1 MRTLSTNHRGVRR
14 GFTLVEVCIGS
25 TVLALFLGAI
35 GAVMLSA
42 RGVYEQG
49 LSSAALDAQARR
61 TVQRVATE
69 LTGAVRGSLPVP
81 LPEAPMGA
89 SAITFTT
96 CTGFAGGGMLES
108 TPTRIELR
116 PDPRDAPDG
125 ADNDNDGFT
134 DEQQVVLVRNAG
146 MGDQT
151 EAVICG
157 NVRRFLQG
165 EVDNMADDNGNG
177 LIDEQGLSFE
187 LTGTSTLTIRL
198 TLEGRDGRGLLVART
213 VETSVH
219 MRN

>member
-1 MRTLSTNHRGVRR
+1 MRTLSTKHRGARR

-61 TVQRVATE
+61 TVQRIATE
-69 LTGAVRGSLPVP
+69 LTGAIRDSLDPPMLVEDDVP
-81 LPEAPMGA
+81 AL
-89 SAITFTT
+89 TFVT
-96 CTGFAGGGMLES
+96 CTGFAGGLMLRS
-108 TPTRIELR
+108 TPSRIELR

-134 DEQQVVLVRNAG
+134 DEQQVVLIRNAG

-177 LIDEQGLSFE
+177 LIDEDGLSFE
-187 LTGTSTLTIRL
+187 LVDDSTITIRL